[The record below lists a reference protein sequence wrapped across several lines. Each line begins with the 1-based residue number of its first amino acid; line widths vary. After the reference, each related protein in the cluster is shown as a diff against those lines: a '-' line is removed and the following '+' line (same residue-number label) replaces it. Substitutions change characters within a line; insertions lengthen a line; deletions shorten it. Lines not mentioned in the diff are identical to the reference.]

1 MVQDVRRRDTALPR
15 REASAVS
22 LKFDMEM
29 FGDDAVA
36 PVSHDRHNFHS
47 ELIRLIMKADGMRRA
62 KLFKAFPNTATVFQ
76 AWEAQTE
83 IPDLPYD

>member
-1 MVQDVRRRDTALPR
+1 M
-15 REASAVS
+15 S

-29 FGDDAVA
+29 FGLDAEA
-36 PVSHDRHNFHS
+36 PIDHDRHNFHS
-47 ELIRLIMKADGMRRA
+47 ELIRLIMKADRMNRA
-62 KLFKAFPNTATVFQ
+62 KLFKTYPNTAIVFQ